1 MENFNKE
8 DLIKIVNFYKNKSS
22 DLELDFLKLQITLQT
37 EAKKNLE
44 KNNEEWEK
52 KLNNQLSELHT
63 RILSLEK
70 TLVNLQNKQNKE
82 SKNKKLT
89 K

>member
-1 MENFNKE
+1 MENLNKE
-8 DLIKIVNFYKNKSS
+8 DLIKIINFYKNKSS
-22 DLELDFLKLQITLQT
+22 DIELDFLKLQITLQI
-37 EAKKNLE
+37 EAKNNLK

-52 KLNNQLSELHT
+52 KLNDQLSQLHT
-63 RILSLEK
+63 RIIDLEK
-70 TLVNLQNKQNKE
+70 TLVNLKNKQNKE

>member
-8 DLIKIVNFYKNKSS
+8 DLIKIINFYKNKSS
-22 DLELDFLKLQITLQT
+22 DIELDFLKLQITLQA

-44 KNNEEWEK
+44 KNNQEWEK
-52 KLNNQLSELHT
+52 KLNNELSQLHT
-63 RILSLEK
+63 RILDLEK
-70 TLVNLQNKQNKE
+70 TLVKLNNKE

>member
-8 DLIKIVNFYKNKSS
+8 DLIKIINFYKNKSS
-22 DLELDFLKLQITLQT
+22 DIELDFLKLQITLQA

-44 KNNEEWEK
+44 KNNQEWEK
-52 KLNNQLSELHT
+52 KLNDELSQLHT
-63 RILSLEK
+63 RILDLEK
-70 TLVNLQNKQNKE
+70 TLVKLNNKE
-82 SKNKKLT
+82 SKSKKLT

>member
-8 DLIKIVNFYKNKSS
+8 DLIKIINFYKNKSS
-22 DLELDFLKLQITLQT
+22 DIELDFLKLQITLQA

-44 KNNEEWEK
+44 KNNEEWSK
-52 KLNNQLSELHT
+52 KLNDQLSALHT
-63 RILSLEK
+63 RIIDLEK
-70 TLVNLQNKQNKE
+70 TLVKLNNKE
-82 SKNKKLT
+82 SKSKKLT